1 MYIYMYIYPSLS
13 LSLSLYIYIYTHIH
27 TYFRIVHGPALAA
40 TSQSSPRHGR
50 PGFGVDY
57 RPMYVYIYN
66 IYIYIYIYIY
76 HIIYIYIYDILE
88 LFSCMA
94 IGCLGF
100 GVDLTR
106 HTLVKVE
113 DIYIYICKVED
124 IDI

>member
-1 MYIYMYIYPSLS
+1 MGRLLPRRARAPLGMDVRVLELTIDQCMYIYI
-13 LSLSLYIYIYTHIH
+13 
-27 TYFRIVHGPALAA
+27 
-40 TSQSSPRHGR
+40 
-50 PGFGVDY
+50 
-57 RPMYVYIYN
+57 

-76 HIIYIYIYDILE
+76 IILYIYIYDILE